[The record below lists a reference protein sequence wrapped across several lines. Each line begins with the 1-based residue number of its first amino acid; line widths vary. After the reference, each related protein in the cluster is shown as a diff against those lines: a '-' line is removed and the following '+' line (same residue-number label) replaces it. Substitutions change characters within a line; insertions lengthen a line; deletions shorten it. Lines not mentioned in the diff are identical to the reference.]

1 MLDPDSTS
9 APVSSMPP
17 PVTPTTLVRRECHIA
32 LWRRRPFA
40 EGEEVFVTN
49 HADGVLYFG
58 IVVEVRS
65 EHREYV
71 SPLCQYVFS
80 IRLANSLF
88 IADFISTAIALFNPN
103 FLKQRKKQILH

>member
-9 APVSSMPP
+9 APSSMPP

-32 LWRRRPFA
+32 LWRRRPFS

-65 EHREYV
+65 EHRAYHI
-71 SPLCQYVFS
+71 SPSQSIFFS
-80 IRLANSLF
+80 IRLCTLSNYGYLC
-88 IADFISTAIALFNPN
+88 
-103 FLKQRKKQILH
+103 

>member
-9 APVSSMPP
+9 APSSMPP

-32 LWRRRPFA
+32 LWRRRPFS

-58 IVVEVRS
+58 IVVEVRLDRKS
-65 EHREYV
+65 RLRLHTEYFDGIV
-71 SPLCQYVFS
+71 LGDYK
-80 IRLANSLF
+80 R
-88 IADFISTAIALFNPN
+88 T
-103 FLKQRKKQILH
+103 

>member
-32 LWRRRPFA
+32 LWRRRPFS

-58 IVVEVRS
+58 IVVEVRWDRRS
-65 EHREYV
+65 R
-71 SPLCQYVFS
+71 
-80 IRLANSLF
+80 
-88 IADFISTAIALFNPN
+88 
-103 FLKQRKKQILH
+103 